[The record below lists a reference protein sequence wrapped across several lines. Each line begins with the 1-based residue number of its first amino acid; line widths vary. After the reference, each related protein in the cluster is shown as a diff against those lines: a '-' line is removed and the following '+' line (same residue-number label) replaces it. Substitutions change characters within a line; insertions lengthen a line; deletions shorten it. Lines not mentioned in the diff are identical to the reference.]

1 MKVKMLTLVVILTAA
16 VGLLS
21 LPTFATELNF
31 ETTNVVGKVIDE
43 AGQPVVNVKLE
54 VELASNSVMRRH
66 LNIPRVNEHISAVR
80 KQFGSGVFLTETTG
94 EKGEYKLNGLTI
106 PAVYYVVVRN
116 VDNFLPTKITVILN
130 PSDKGEYEAQPMV
143 LRARKG
149 SGVALSDKAMKEIA
163 KSKKA
168 IEEKDIKKAIK
179 HLQKALTLQPDYAE
193 GYYNL
198 AVLFMQQKNR
208 DEAIKAM
215 EKTLELN
222 KDHKESLKTLGDI
235 YFFKKDFAK
244 AVDYHKR
251 YLAIRE
257 KEGDLAMEDVNLYF
271 QIVKALHAQK
281 KSEEARVVT
290 LKYLELKKK
299 VASLDEKDAM
309 ILNDIGSFYYGKND
323 MKKAIVYFSMAVEAS
338 DKLPSETYMYLG
350 NCFLTKRDG
359 KNAIKYY
366 RVYLEKDPKGK
377 HVGQVKSLVD
387 KLSKMYSPE
396 EEKKK

>member
-1 MKVKMLTLVVILTAA
+1 MKVKMLTFVVLLTAA

-21 LPTFATELNF
+21 LPAFATELNF

-43 AGQPVVNVKLE
+43 AGQPVANVKLE
-54 VELASNSVMRRH
+54 VELAPNSVMRRH

-80 KQFGSGVFLTETTG
+80 KQFGAGVFLTETTN
-94 EKGEYKLNGLTI
+94 EKGEYKLNGLTV
-106 PAVYYVVVRN
+106 PAVYYLVVRN
-116 VDNFLPTKITVILN
+116 VDNFLPTKITIILN

-149 SGVALSDKAMKEIA
+149 SGVALNEKAIKEIA

-168 IEEKDIKKAIK
+168 IEAKDIKKAIK

-208 DEAIKAM
+208 AEAIKAM
-215 EKTLELN
+215 EKTLELQ
-222 KDHKESLKTLGDI
+222 KDHKQSLKTLGDI
-235 YFFKKDFAK
+235 YFFKKDLAK

-257 KEGDLAMEDVNLYF
+257 KEGDLTTEDVNLYF
-271 QIVKALHAQK
+271 QIVKALHAMK
-281 KSEEARVVT
+281 KTEEERAVT
-290 LKYLELKKK
+290 LKYLEIKKK

-309 ILNDIGSFYYGKND
+309 ILNDIGASYYGKND

-338 DKLPSETYMYLG
+338 DNLPAETYMYLG
-350 NCFLTKRDG
+350 NCYLTKRDG

-366 RVYLEKDPKGK
+366 RVYLEKDPNGK
-377 HVGQVKSLVD
+377 HVGQVKPLVE
-387 KLSKMYSPE
+387 KLSKMYPPE